1 MVLVVSDLWLVISVA
16 LLGGSLLAQKEYR
29 ELDAAGMTT
38 GSFIETLE
46 RLDRMDAYNDQ
57 SYKVNLMGNALQA
70 GGISNEAQP
79 PAVPESCVKPGSS
92 TPATMLRLTTICRW
106 GSWKTFST
114 SCRRPA
120 AGTLQFRSVEQRH
133 EFVYPG
139 IFTN

>member
-1 MVLVVSDLWLVISVA
+1 
-16 LLGGSLLAQKEYR
+16 
-29 ELDAAGMTT
+29 MTT

-70 GGISNEAQP
+70 GGISNEGTAARCARELRETGEFDSCYYVAAYYYLP
-79 PAVPESCVKPGSS
+79 LGAVGK
-92 TPATMLRLTTICRW
+92 LFRRLA
-106 GSWKTFST
+106 GG
-114 SCRRPA
+114 PA